1 MNRRLGV
8 PLWTTVHGTEIRH
21 IIRGMTS
28 YLAKGTLLPEDFSL
42 PVDQPFTTR
51 QARRLGVR
59 PELLTRW
66 CAQDLVRRML
76 KGVYVATSIEDS
88 LTLRATALEF
98 VVPPTAVVT
107 DETAAWLFGADV
119 LPPGSHLEI
128 PPVCMFQLAGNNRLR
143 NQLCASGQ
151 RTLLPE
157 DLTAVEGIKVTTP
170 IRTAW
175 DLGRLRNRD
184 RAIVALDGLLRL
196 GMFER
201 DELVEGVERFRR
213 ERGVVQLRELV
224 PLADARAQSP
234 AESVMR
240 LRWLD
245 GPSLPPPTPQTPVF
259 DASGNEV
266 FHLDLGIQQIKFGA
280 EYDGEEWHSSDEDK
294 KYDEQRR
301 GWIKRQGWTIRI
313 LRKRNVFGADQNAWV
328 LFQEGIAEAR
338 RKMSAFRPRR

>member
-1 MNRRLGV
+1 
-8 PLWTTVHGTEIRH
+8 
-21 IIRGMTS
+21 MTS
-28 YLAKGTLLPEDFSL
+28 FLAKGALLPEDFSL

-51 QARRLGVR
+51 QAHRLGVR
-59 PELLTRW
+59 PEQLTRW
-66 CAQDLVRRML
+66 CVQDLIRRML
-76 KGVYVATSIEDS
+76 KGVYVATCIEDS

-107 DETAAWLFGADV
+107 DETAAWLFGADI

-143 NQLCASGQ
+143 NELCSSGE
-151 RTLLPE
+151 RRLLPE
-157 DLTAVEGIKVTTP
+157 DLTAVQGIKVTTP

-184 RAIVALDGLLRL
+184 RAMVALDALLGLNT
-196 GMFER
+196 FEL
-201 DELVEGVERFRR
+201 DDMLAGVERFRR
-213 ERGVVQLRELV
+213 ERGVVQLRELA

-245 GPSLPPPTPQTPVF
+245 GPNLPPPTPQVPVF
-259 DASGNEV
+259 DAAGNEI
-266 FHLDLGIQQIKFGA
+266 FHLDLGIPEIKFGA
-280 EYDGEEWHSSDEDK
+280 EYDGEQWHSSDEDK
-294 KYDEQRR
+294 KYDARRR
-301 GWIKRQGWTIRI
+301 GWIERQGWTIRI

-338 RKMSAFRPRR
+338 RKMSAFRSRR

>member
-1 MNRRLGV
+1 
-8 PLWTTVHGTEIRH
+8 
-21 IIRGMTS
+21 MTS
-28 YLAKGTLLPEDFSL
+28 YLARRAWLPEEFSV
-42 PVDQPFTTR
+42 PDDQPFTTR
-51 QARRLGVR
+51 QTRRLGVR

-66 CAQDLVRRML
+66 CAQGLVRRMV
-76 KGVYVATSIEDS
+76 KGVYVANSVEDT

-98 VVPPTAVVT
+98 VVPQTAVVT

-119 LPPGSHLEI
+119 LPAGSHLEI

-143 NQLCASGQ
+143 NELCASGQ
-151 RTLLPE
+151 RALLPD

-175 DLGRLRNRD
+175 DLARLRNRD
-184 RAIVALDGLLRL
+184 RAMVALDALLRL
-196 GMFER
+196 DMFER
-201 DELVEGVERFRR
+201 DEMLAGVERFRR
-213 ERGVVQLRELV
+213 ERGVVQLRELA

-245 GPSLPPPTPQTPVF
+245 GPNLPLPTPQTPVF
-259 DASGNEV
+259 DQAGNEV
-266 FHLDLGIQQIKFGA
+266 FHLDLGIPEIKFGA
-280 EYDGEEWHSSDEDK
+280 EYDGEEWHSRDEDK

-301 GWIKRQGWTIRI
+301 GWVKRQGWTIRV
-313 LRKRNVFGADQNAWV
+313 LKKPNVFGADQNAWV

-338 RKMSAFRPRR
+338 RKMERAAAESMTN